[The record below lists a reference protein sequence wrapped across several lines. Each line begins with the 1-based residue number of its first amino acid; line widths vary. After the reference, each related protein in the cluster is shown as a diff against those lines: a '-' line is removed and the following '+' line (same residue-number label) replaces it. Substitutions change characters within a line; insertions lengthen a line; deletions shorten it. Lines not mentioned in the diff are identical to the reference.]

1 MRDDRQAVA
10 TRLGLAH
17 GRRERRWTT
26 IVDGVLVVAVL
37 AWLATSLTA
46 YGQGHPTTRWV
57 LSLLLLA
64 FAVHRV
70 VLLVERR
77 RSRGRDTGAGRAT
90 VTAVNAVRRPVTRAG
105 RSHAA

>member
-26 IVDGVLVVAVL
+26 IVDGVLVVAVV
-37 AWLATSLTA
+37 AWLATALTA
-46 YGQGHPTTRWV
+46 YGQDHPATRWA

-70 VLLVERR
+70 VLLAERL
-77 RSRGRDTGAGRAT
+77 RSRGRDTGAGHAT
-90 VTAVNAVRRPVTRAG
+90 VTAVGAARRPVARAG